1 MGANQLSSMIAV
13 LSGFMEIYPIKGTG
27 GWLALQSW
35 AGGYST
41 NRRFFSSWV
50 QVGFIRKLFKA
61 ES

>member
-1 MGANQLSSMIAV
+1 MIAV

-27 GWLALQSW
+27 GWLALQFW